1 VLDLPFWRKTLMSK
15 SNQRGFTLIELIV
28 VIVVLGVL
36 AAFAVPRFMGVEVQA
51 RVAAVN
57 GLGGSLRSSA
67 SMAHGVWLAQ
77 GSPASITVD
86 GKVITI
92 LNGYPDVAS
101 MQNTIQDLSGF
112 TVAAGTFTKTGAPAT
127 CNLVYAPAT
136 AGPPALPPTVTISAS
151 TANC

>member
-1 VLDLPFWRKTLMSK
+1 MSK

-51 RVAAVN
+51 RVSAVN
-57 GLGGSLRSSA
+57 GLAGSLRSSA
-67 SMAHGVWLAQ
+67 AMAHGVWLAQ
-77 GSPASITVD
+77 GIPATITVD
-86 GKVITI
+86 GKSITM
-92 LNGYPDVAS
+92 LNGYPDAAT

-112 TVAAGTFTKTGAPAT
+112 TVAGGTYTKTGAPTT
-127 CNLVYAPAT
+127 CKLVYAPAT
-136 AGPPALPPTVTISAS
+136 AALPPTVTISAS